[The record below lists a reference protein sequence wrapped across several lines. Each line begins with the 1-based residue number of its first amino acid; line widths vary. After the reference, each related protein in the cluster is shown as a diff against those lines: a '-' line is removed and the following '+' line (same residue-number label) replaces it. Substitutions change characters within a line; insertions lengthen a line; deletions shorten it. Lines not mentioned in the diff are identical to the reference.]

1 MGWMD
6 EQGYQRVLGLKNYT
20 KSYIRGGR
28 TTKDFD
34 EYLIS
39 KALLKSYLRDGRRT
53 KDIDEYLVSREPL
66 KKERRSAFQDMEV
79 NSVQRY
85 RQDEEEFVLLD
96 LSSVSGEFDIP
107 ANAPYVLSGL
117 DTLNPVLIIDG
128 KLKLIGEY
136 EETIGTCL
144 VFTEEDGNPVVH
156 EENLMLGFGSIQQ
169 SRNVS

>member
-1 MGWMD
+1 
-6 EQGYQRVLGLKNYT
+6 
-20 KSYIRGGR
+20 
-28 TTKDFD
+28 
-34 EYLIS
+34 
-39 KALLKSYLRDGRRT
+39 
-53 KDIDEYLVSREPL
+53 
-66 KKERRSAFQDMEV
+66 MEV
-79 NSVQRY
+79 NSVQRH

-96 LSSVSGEFDIP
+96 LSSVSGELDIP

-156 EENLMLGFGSIQQ
+156 EEVGPSEANLFSGKCIIDPNQTPSKQVKPVTQLQKILKFRLATDADIQCSTAEQ
-169 SRNVS
+169 TK